1 MDQLQPMRQLSADFK
16 EMREWF
22 ANTAKVPRTVER
34 ARREISLLHSDQ
46 VQSQGSALYKGVLSL
61 LALQGSIDFN
71 TGQALENAR
80 SNDKDHL
87 FPKREFSSKN
97 DLNSVLNITW
107 MSEETNRKIK
117 RYEKPSEYIPRF
129 ISEKYSTVHVH
140 SIDFV
145 QTPVHHQT
153 QTEDK
158 VSP

>member
-1 MDQLQPMRQLSADFK
+1 MTTLNMTLD
-16 EMREWF
+16 
-22 ANTAKVPRTVER
+22 
-34 ARREISLLHSDQ
+34 
-46 VQSQGSALYKGVLSL
+46 LSL

-129 ISEKYSTVHVH
+129 ISEKYGNDEKQFLKVL
-140 SIDFV
+140 
-145 QTPVHHQT
+145 QTHLINSNAYQYMQQNNFEGFTAEREKQVTLENQG
-153 QTEDK
+153 
-158 VSP
+158 VNWS

>member
-1 MDQLQPMRQLSADFK
+1 MTTLNMTLD
-16 EMREWF
+16 
-22 ANTAKVPRTVER
+22 
-34 ARREISLLHSDQ
+34 
-46 VQSQGSALYKGVLSL
+46 LSL

-129 ISEKYSTVHVH
+129 ISEKYGNDEKQFLKVL
-140 SIDFV
+140 
-145 QTPVHHQT
+145 QTHLINSNAYQYMQQNNFEGFTAEREKQVLLKIKELIGHEGETIGKEGLISP
-153 QTEDK
+153 EKPFSNK
-158 VSP
+158 VII

>member
-1 MDQLQPMRQLSADFK
+1 MTTLNMTLD
-16 EMREWF
+16 
-22 ANTAKVPRTVER
+22 
-34 ARREISLLHSDQ
+34 
-46 VQSQGSALYKGVLSL
+46 LSL

-129 ISEKYSTVHVH
+129 ISEKYGNDEKQFLKVL
-140 SIDFV
+140 
-145 QTPVHHQT
+145 QTHLINSNAYQYMQQNNFEGFTAEREKQGTLENQGVNW
-153 QTEDK
+153 
-158 VSP
+158 S